1 MAANDI
7 QIGGAHYTAEYQ
19 HWDLVADFQ
28 LDYYR
33 ANATKYMTRH
43 RAKNGLQD
51 VQKAGH
57 YIDKLMELI
66 EQRRMPSPCELPHRI
81 HIAMIKLA
89 NDFYI
94 ANKIE
99 DQHDRE
105 FMDSVLLAQSF
116 ADLATAKS
124 VLKKIEAKYPQPTD
138 IKLRDVAP
146 ASVPATAAIGGVLL
160 NKLVSETG
168 GRYQPSAQ
176 FTLEGYKGNRDCWQC
191 RKCFAHFELPA
202 DTNPETAHKCDSGD
216 DGTGATKFYVDQARD
231 DRLASQA

>member
-66 EQRRMPSPCELPHRI
+66 EQRRMPSPRELPHRI
-81 HIAMIKLA
+81 HIAMIKQA
-89 NDFYI
+89 NDFYV
-94 ANKIE
+94 ANKI
-99 DQHDRE
+99 DDADDRE

-124 VLKKIEAKYPQPTD
+124 VLKKIEAKYPQPTE
-138 IKLRDVAP
+138 IKLRDVAQSGVTP
-146 ASVPATAAIGGVLL
+146 PATGTLM
-160 NKLVSETG
+160 NKLVSDTG

-202 DTNPETAHKCDSGD
+202 DTNPETIHKCVTDEG
-216 DGTGATKFYVDQARD
+216 GPTAFYVDQARD
-231 DRLASQA
+231 DRWASQT